1 MLGILEAIEKNLLI
15 FILSFIF
22 LNIGIILNFLIW
34 QNITIRKK
42 CNINIKDAFYGYF
55 LSELAK
61 YIPGKVLTLASKALF
76 YKLYKKDIQYVTSS
90 IVVEQIASFKSLGL
104 ATIVYMLIFYNPFY
118 LYLGENFVLIIIASL
133 IVVFS
138 IFIFNL
144 LKIILLKI
152 DLFKIHVQKVLNLN
166 IKLTFIYSSYYVI
179 ANFFLFYFFFNY
191 IYNIFGH

>member
-22 LNIGIILNFLIW
+22 LNIDNFKFFNLA
-34 QNITIRKK
+34 KYYYK
-42 CNINIKDAFYGYF
+42 EEGNINIKDAFYGYF

-152 DLFKIHVQKVLNLN
+152 DLLKSMFKS
-166 IKLTFIYSSYYVI
+166 IKFKY
-179 ANFFLFYFFFNY
+179 
-191 IYNIFGH
+191 